1 VLPDDAQVTAR
12 FVAEAEG
19 RRLNREYRGKDN
31 ATNVLSFPYSAK
43 PLHGDLVICAPVV
56 AGEAKAQGKAVAAHY
71 AHLLIHG
78 LLHLQGFDHE
88 RGEAQAARME
98 RKEISVLRALGFENP
113 YE

>member
-19 RRLNREYRGKDN
+19 RRLNREYRGKDY
-31 ATNVLSFPYSAK
+31 ATNELSFPYSAK

-56 AGEAKAQGKAVAAHY
+56 AREAKAQGKAVAAHY

-78 LLHLQGFDHE
+78 LLHLLGFDHE

-98 RKEISVLRALGFENP
+98 RKEISFLGALGFENP
-113 YE
+113 YD